1 MPALEVERRSRGGAP
16 APVTHVM
23 RPDDPESTRIL
34 QRMGPVS
41 LGVSMPRN
49 WVEAN
54 RLQVGSPVQL
64 RISADGSVRI
74 RSSTTPPVWD
84 RRFRIEVT
92 PGMLPEHLFR
102 CLLGAYLAG
111 AAEFEVF
118 QRDGVTPDSRG
129 VVRTFARRT
138 IQPEVISEDG
148 ETLELQDVSDASPVP
163 LPKLLVRMG
172 QLVVAMQ
179 VDAAQSWVRLPVGT
193 PTSWEARDD
202 EVDRQAWFIERSAVR
217 LLDGAAPLDRT
228 METGIG
234 PLGCWTVARSLERIA
249 DHAVRMGE
257 SGARLG
263 ESHVP
268 RSHLVSLQQF
278 HGQAVRHLTAV
289 LEALAEESGSRA
301 NELLDTGEALHEV
314 ARTLSERLFPSAGS
328 SAQLPPS
335 TAIALGRILESI
347 DRTTAYAQDIA
358 QVALDRALPFPRST
372 VVRPDPPTAGKSR
385 ATKESNRTQGGK
397 EKK

>member
-1 MPALEVERRSRGGAP
+1 MARSDGA
-16 APVTHVM
+16 
-23 RPDDPESTRIL
+23 ESTRIL

-41 LGVSMPRN
+41 LGVSIPRG
-49 WVEAN
+49 WVESN
-54 RLQVGSPVQL
+54 GLRLGSPVHL
-64 RISADGSVRI
+64 RLVPDGSLRI
-74 RSSTTPPVWD
+74 RSMAAPTASD
-84 RRFRIEVT
+84 RRFRFEVT

-111 AAEFEVF
+111 SAEFEVF
-118 QRDGVTPDSRG
+118 QRDGVTPGTRS

-148 ETLELQDVSDASPVP
+148 ETLEMQDVSDASPVP

-172 QLVVAMQ
+172 QLVIAMQ
-179 VDAAQSWVRLPVGT
+179 QDAAQSWSRLSVGA

-217 LLDGAAPLDRT
+217 LLDGAAQLDRT

-234 PLGCWTVARSLERIA
+234 PLGCWTVARSLERIG

-257 SGARLG
+257 AGARLG

-268 RSHLVSLQQF
+268 KSHLVSLEQF
-278 HGQAVRHLTAV
+278 HGQAVRHLTSV
-289 LEALAEESGSRA
+289 LEALAEESGNRA

-314 ARTLSERLFPSAGS
+314 VRTLSERLFPSAGS

-358 QVALDRALPFPRST
+358 QVALDRALPFPRSMT
-372 VVRPDPPTAGKSR
+372 VRSAPSTAKPSH
-385 ATKESNRTQGGK
+385 ATKELNRTQGGK